1 MIFSAV
7 TGLLIGALVGGLAA
21 YFKIMQRLH
30 RSLQVA
36 SDGYRAFFG
45 AATDDQRQELSK
57 KIGLMLIFEGAKSCA
72 IFGVA
77 LALFLVPMWFVL
89 NMIEA
94 QLLYVLTAAISGIVA
109 FGMLHRVVG

>member
-1 MIFSAV
+1 
-7 TGLLIGALVGGLAA
+7 
-21 YFKIMQRLH
+21 
-30 RSLQVA
+30 
-36 SDGYRAFFG
+36 
-45 AATDDQRQELSK
+45 
-57 KIGLMLIFEGAKSCA
+57 
-72 IFGVA
+72 VA